1 MLIDVQSMGTLLDI
15 KNMTFSDL
23 CLAIQFGEI
32 DTYLFES
39 PVALKRGLGARGAEW
54 EQREYP
60 HVKIKTVRCLEAYI
74 LLWVFNRANR
84 PLRCSIANATL
95 LHNVKTS

>member
-23 CLAIQFGEI
+23 CLAMQFGEI

-39 PVALKRGLGARGAEW
+39 SVALKRGLGARGAEW
-54 EQREYP
+54 E
-60 HVKIKTVRCLEAYI
+60 
-74 LLWVFNRANR
+74 
-84 PLRCSIANATL
+84 
-95 LHNVKTS
+95 